1 MKSKSLK
8 IAIFHLGFIYSGG
21 GEKLVLQ
28 EAFELTKRGH
38 KLQIFTSVVDK
49 KKCFPDLIK
58 KHKIKLFIPFLPTL
72 GKNHESM
79 QILVNC
85 ALAPF
90 FSFRFRNYDV
100 ILACNQPSSWMAFW
114 VNLFFKVPYVSYL
127 AQPTRFLHRRNVDQ
141 ETGLIFSK
149 KADHSL
155 SAKLMELCKSFI
167 VFADEVSIRN
177 SNYILSNGEYIQKV
191 LEEIYKIKVI
201 SVPSGADGVKS
212 TTNKVIDKP
221 FILLTNRH
229 FPQKRFEYGIL
240 AFASLLKDFP
250 DLKLVISGAETDY
263 TLELHALIARTSLTD
278 KVIFTGYLDE
288 NKIKRLYKDAEVYI
302 YTAPEEDFGMGVV
315 EAMKY
320 GTPVVAWDAAGP
332 SKVIINNVS
341 GLLARPY
348 DVSDFAS
355 KIKLL
360 LKDDK
365 LVKKITKEAKKI
377 ALNKYSLN
385 VHVDELEI
393 YLKKAIKV

>member
-1 MKSKSLK
+1 MVKKQCN

-28 EAFELTKRGH
+28 EAEELSKRGH
-38 KLQIFTSVVDK
+38 KVQIYTSVVDK

-58 KHKIKLFIPFLPTL
+58 KHKINLFLPFIPTL

-114 VNLFFKVPYVSYL
+114 VKLFFKVPYVSYL
-127 AQPTRFLHRRNVDQ
+127 AQPTRFLHRRKVDK

-149 KADHSL
+149 KADLSL
-155 SAKLMELCKSFI
+155 SVKLMDIFKRFI
-167 VFADEVSIRN
+167 HIADDASIRY
-177 SNYILSNGEYIQKV
+177 SDYVLSNGEYIQNV
-191 LEEIYKIKVI
+191 LEKIYKVKVH
-201 SVPSGADGVKS
+201 SVPSGADGMEFSKKS
-212 TTNKVIDKP
+212 IIKKT
-221 FILLTNRH
+221 FILITNRH

-250 DLKLVISGAETDY
+250 NLKLVITGSETDY
-263 TLELHALIARTSLTD
+263 TLELHALTERTSLTE
-278 KVIFTGYLDE
+278 KVIFTGYINE
-288 NKIKRLYKDAEVYI
+288 KSIKRLYKDAEVYI
-302 YTAPEEDFGMGVV
+302 YTAPEEDFGMGVI

-332 SKVIINNVS
+332 SKVIINKVT

-348 DVSDFAS
+348 DVSDFAG

-360 LKDDK
+360 LTDSK
-365 LVKKITKEAKKI
+365 LSRKISNQAKKT
-377 ALNKYSLN
+377 AQNKFSLS
-385 VHVDELEI
+385 VHVDELEN
-393 YLKKAIKV
+393 YLYKAIKV